1 MAVEPDM
8 LSAEDMQFKV
18 ENPIGTVSAD
28 TVNDIR
34 EGNHITSHSP
44 VNGVEKETSDG
55 VNSEVDAEGEEVDD
69 EYTDTYTGDVM
80 AVETPISEVARD
92 AKPSVVRSPSDS
104 DASSV
109 EEEEDTDSTGSS
121 SGTEG
126 QWAVESDAVDEA
138 ELDASEGT
146 RCM

>member
-1 MAVEPDM
+1 M
-8 LSAEDMQFKV
+8 LSAEDTQSKMEKR
-18 ENPIGTVSAD
+18 IGTVSTD
-28 TVNDIR
+28 TVNDIH
-34 EGNHITSHSP
+34 EGHHITNHSP
-44 VNGVEKETSDG
+44 VNEVEKETSDG

-69 EYTDTYTGDVM
+69 EYIDTYTGDVM

-92 AKPSVVRSPSDS
+92 AKPSVVQSPSDS

-109 EEEEDTDSTGSS
+109 EEEEDTDNTGSS
-121 SGTEG
+121 SGAEG
-126 QWAVESDAVDEA
+126 QWAVESDAADEA